1 MFIFIDSLEECE
13 VQTNLKVWR
22 EPNLI
27 NIEFKE
33 DSISYMEKLWL
44 KKYRRYFLNFCII
57 NKYKSYLYFLLF
69 DAFCVAILCVVP
81 VCINNLKA
89 ILNLHEAYSVLMKIL
104 VPCMYVMHN

>member
-44 KKYRRYFLNFCII
+44 KKYRRYFLYFWII
-57 NKYKSYLYFLLF
+57 NKYKSYLFF
-69 DAFCVAILCVVP
+69 TFVTCFMCSNFM
-81 VCINNLKA
+81 CGSC
-89 ILNLHEAYSVLMKIL
+89 LHK
-104 VPCMYVMHN
+104 